1 MNSLYVVYMLECG
14 DGTYYI
20 GVTRDLNR
28 RLSEH
33 NEGKKGAKYT
43 KVRRPVRVVYSELA
57 IDRSAALKR
66 EYALRQLTRVQKS
79 ALVQKYSL
87 KLVGDH

>member
-1 MNSLYVVYMLECG
+1 MLECG

>member
-1 MNSLYVVYMLECG
+1 MLECA

>member
-1 MNSLYVVYMLECG
+1 MNSLYVVYMLECA